1 MKFRKYRKGT
11 FKIMNTP
18 ENYDQT
24 AINRW
29 RLVLGSLSD
38 QNLQFGGEADNIQ
51 SFENMEQLLDYLY
64 SRSQGDDVRTGE
76 RSASLADTVL
86 TAAEWI
92 TKVRNLFPNR
102 TAEVLEKH
110 ALDEFQMTE
119 LLTDKE
125 VLEQMQPD
133 MNLLKSV
140 LQLKHLMKGEVLET
154 AKRIARQ
161 VADDIRHKL
170 ENDIRRSVLGRIDRN
185 SSSPVHSARNLDI
198 NKTIRRNLKN
208 YDNNSKQIMLKNIY
222 FSNRVKRYNNKRVI
236 IAIDESGSMT
246 GSIIYSAVMAQ
257 IISNL
262 PFAEVKLVIFDTK
275 IVDLSDEADDAAQVL
290 MSVQLGG
297 GTDIGSALGYCET
310 LVTTPS
316 HTSVIVVTD
325 LYEGAMQSRLLN
337 ISRNIIESGAKL
349 NFLTALDEEARP
361 AYDRNLGQILADMGA
376 FVGALTPDQLGDY
389 IGRMFS

>member
-1 MKFRKYRKGT
+1 
-11 FKIMNTP
+11 MNTP
-18 ENYDQT
+18 DNYDQT
-24 AINRW
+24 AVNRW

-38 QNLQFGGEADNIQ
+38 QQLKFGGDGNNIQ
-51 SFENMEQLLDYLY
+51 SFMDMEQLLDYLY
-64 SRSQGDDVRTGE
+64 SRSQGNDVRTGE
-76 RSASLADTVL
+76 RSGSLADTVL

-208 YDNNSKQIMLKNIY
+208 YDSDSQQIMLKNIY

-262 PFAEVKLVIFDTK
+262 PFAEVKLIIFDTK
-275 IVDLSDEADDAAQVL
+275 IVDLSAEADDAAQVL

-310 LVTTPS
+310 LITTPS

-325 LYEGAMQSRLLN
+325 LYEGAVQSRLLN

-361 AYDRNLGQILADMGA
+361 AYDRNLGQILANMGA

>member
-1 MKFRKYRKGT
+1 
-11 FKIMNTP
+11 MNTP
-18 ENYDQT
+18 DNYSQT

-29 RLVLGSLSD
+29 RLVLGGLSD
-38 QNLQFGGEADNIQ
+38 QQLQFGNDGNSIQ
-51 SFENMEQLLDYLY
+51 SFMDMEQLLDYLY
-64 SRSQGDDVRTGE
+64 NRSQGDNIRTDD
-76 RSASLADTVL
+76 RSGSLADTVIS
-86 TAAEWI
+86 TAEWI
-92 TKVRNLFPNR
+92 TKVRKLFPNQ

-110 ALDEFQMTE
+110 ALEEFEMTE

-125 VLEQMQPD
+125 VLEKMHPD
-133 MNLLKSV
+133 MNLLKSI

-154 AKRIARQ
+154 AKRIAKQ
-161 VADDIRHKL
+161 VADEIHHKL
-170 ENDIRRSVLGRIDRN
+170 ENDIRHSVMGRIDRN
-185 SSSPVHSARNLDI
+185 SSSPVHSVRNLDI

-208 YDNNSKQIMLKNIY
+208 FDTERNQIILKNIY
-222 FSNRVKRYNNKRVI
+222 FSNRVKRYNNNRVI

-262 PFAEVKLVIFDTK
+262 PFAEVKLIIFDTK
-275 IVDLSDEADDAAQVL
+275 IVDLSEEADDPAQIL

-297 GTDIGSALGYCET
+297 GTDIGKALGYCET
-310 LVTTPS
+310 LIATPS

-337 ISRNIIESGAKL
+337 ISRNIIESGANL

-361 AYDRNLGQILADMGA
+361 AYNKSLGQILANMGA
-376 FVGALTPDQLGDY
+376 FVGALTPDQLGEY

>member
-1 MKFRKYRKGT
+1 MD
-11 FKIMNTP
+11 TP
-18 ENYDQT
+18 DTYDQT

-38 QNLQFGGEADNIQ
+38 QQLQFGGDENNIQ
-51 SFENMEQLLDYLY
+51 SFMNMEQLLDYLY

-76 RSASLADTVL
+76 RSGSLAETVL

-92 TKVRNLFPNR
+92 TKVRKLFPNH

-110 ALDEFQMTE
+110 ALEEFEMTE

-140 LQLKHLMKGEVLET
+140 LQLKHLMKGKVLET

-198 NKTIRRNLKN
+198 QKTIRRNLKN
-208 YDNNSKQIMLKNIY
+208 YDSESQQIILKNIY
-222 FSNRVKRYNNKRVI
+222 FSNRVRRYNNKRVI

-310 LVTTPS
+310 LITTPS
-316 HTSVIVVTD
+316 HTSIIVVTD
-325 LYEGAMQSRLLN
+325 LYEGAMQSHLLN
-337 ISRNIIESGAKL
+337 ISKNIIESGAKL

-361 AYDRNLGQILADMGA
+361 AYDRNLGQILANMGA

>member
-1 MKFRKYRKGT
+1 
-11 FKIMNTP
+11 MNTP
-18 ENYDQT
+18 DNYSQT

-29 RLVLGSLSD
+29 RLVLGGLSD
-38 QNLQFGGEADNIQ
+38 QQLQFGNDGNSIK
-51 SFENMEQLLDYLY
+51 SFMDMEQLLDYLY
-64 SRSQGDDVRTGE
+64 NRSQGDNIRTDD
-76 RSASLADTVL
+76 RSGSLADTVIS
-86 TAAEWI
+86 TAEWI
-92 TKVRNLFPNR
+92 TKVRKLFPNQ

-110 ALDEFQMTE
+110 ALEEFEMTE

-125 VLEQMQPD
+125 VLEKMHPD
-133 MNLLKSV
+133 MNLLKSI

-154 AKRIARQ
+154 AKRIAKQ
-161 VADDIRHKL
+161 VADEIRHKL
-170 ENDIRRSVLGRIDRN
+170 ENDIRRSVMGRIDRN
-185 SSSPVHSARNLDI
+185 SSSPVHSVRNLDI

-208 YDNNSKQIMLKNIY
+208 FDTERNQIILKNIY
-222 FSNRVKRYNNKRVI
+222 FSNRVKRYNNNRVI

-262 PFAEVKLVIFDTK
+262 PFAEVKLIIFDTK
-275 IVDLSDEADDAAQVL
+275 IVDLSEEADDPAQIL

-297 GTDIGSALGYCET
+297 GTDIGKALGYCET
-310 LVTTPS
+310 LIATPS

-337 ISRNIIESGAKL
+337 ISRNIIESGANL

-361 AYDRNLGQILADMGA
+361 AYNKSLGQILANMGA
-376 FVGALTPDQLGDY
+376 FVGALTPDQLGEY

>member
-1 MKFRKYRKGT
+1 
-11 FKIMNTP
+11 MNTP

-24 AINRW
+24 AVNRW
-29 RLVLGSLSD
+29 RLVLGNLSD
-38 QNLQFGGEADNIQ
+38 QQLSFGGAESNIQ
-51 SFENMEQLLDYLY
+51 KFMDMEQLLDYLY
-64 SRSQGDDVRTGE
+64 SRSQGDDVRSESRKGG
-76 RSASLADTVL
+76 LADTII
-86 TAAEWI
+86 TTAEWI
-92 TKVRNLFPNR
+92 TKVRNLFPNQ

-110 ALDEFQMTE
+110 ALEEFEMTE
-119 LLTDKE
+119 LLTDNE
-125 VLEQMQPD
+125 ILEQMHPD
-133 MNLLKSV
+133 MNLLKIV

-154 AKRIARQ
+154 ARRIARQ
-161 VADDIRHKL
+161 VADEIRHKL

-185 SSSPVHSARNLDI
+185 SSSPLHSVRNLDI
-198 NKTIRRNLKN
+198 QKTIRRNLKN
-208 YDNNSKQIMLKNIY
+208 YDSESQQIILKNIY

-262 PFAEVKLVIFDTK
+262 PFAEVKLIIFDTQ
-275 IVDLSDEADDAAQVL
+275 IVDLSDDADDPAQVL

-297 GTDIGSALGYCET
+297 GTDIGSALGYCES
-310 LVTTPS
+310 LITTPS

-337 ISRNIIESGAKL
+337 ISKNIIESGAKL
-349 NFLTALDEEARP
+349 NFLTALDEEACP
-361 AYDRNLGQILADMGA
+361 AYDRHLGQILANMGA

>member
-1 MKFRKYRKGT
+1 
-11 FKIMNTP
+11 MNTP
-18 ENYDQT
+18 DNYSQT

-29 RLVLGSLSD
+29 RLVLGGLSD
-38 QNLQFGGEADNIQ
+38 QQLQFGNDGNSIQ
-51 SFENMEQLLDYLY
+51 SFMDMEQLLDYLY
-64 SRSQGDDVRTGE
+64 NRSQGDNVRTDD
-76 RSASLADTVL
+76 RSGSLADTVIS
-86 TAAEWI
+86 TAEWI
-92 TKVRNLFPNR
+92 TKVRKLFPNQ

-110 ALDEFQMTE
+110 ALEEFEMTE

-125 VLEQMQPD
+125 VLEKMHPD
-133 MNLLKSV
+133 MNLLKSI

-154 AKRIARQ
+154 AKRIAKQ
-161 VADDIRHKL
+161 VADEIRHKL
-170 ENDIRRSVLGRIDRN
+170 ENDIRRSVMGRIDRN
-185 SSSPVHSARNLDI
+185 SSSPVHSVRNLDI

-208 YDNNSKQIMLKNIY
+208 FDTERNQIILKNIY
-222 FSNRVKRYNNKRVI
+222 FSNRVKRYNNNRVI

-262 PFAEVKLVIFDTK
+262 PFAEVKLIIFDTK
-275 IVDLSDEADDAAQVL
+275 IVDLSEEADDPAQIL

-297 GTDIGSALGYCET
+297 GTDIGKALGYCET
-310 LVTTPS
+310 LIATPS

-337 ISRNIIESGAKL
+337 ISRNIIESGANL

-361 AYDRNLGQILADMGA
+361 AYNKSLGQILANMGA
-376 FVGALTPDQLGDY
+376 FVGALTPDQLGEY

>member
-1 MKFRKYRKGT
+1 
-11 FKIMNTP
+11 MNTP
-18 ENYDQT
+18 DNYDQT
-24 AINRW
+24 AVNRW

-38 QNLQFGGEADNIQ
+38 QQLQFGGEGSNIQ
-51 SFENMEQLLDYLY
+51 SFMDMEQLLDYLY

-208 YDNNSKQIMLKNIY
+208 YDSDSQQIMLKNIY

-262 PFAEVKLVIFDTK
+262 PFAEVKLIIFDTK

-310 LVTTPS
+310 LITTPS
-316 HTSVIVVTD
+316 HTSVILVTD
-325 LYEGAMQSRLLN
+325 LYEGAVQSRLLN

-361 AYDRNLGQILADMGA
+361 AYDRNLGQILANMGA

>member
-1 MKFRKYRKGT
+1 
-11 FKIMNTP
+11 MNTP
-18 ENYDQT
+18 DNYSQT

-29 RLVLGSLSD
+29 RLVLGGLSD
-38 QNLQFGGEADNIQ
+38 QQLQFGNDGNSIQ
-51 SFENMEQLLDYLY
+51 SFMDMEQLLDYLY
-64 SRSQGDDVRTGE
+64 NRSQGDNIRTDD
-76 RSASLADTVL
+76 RSGSLADTVIS
-86 TAAEWI
+86 TAEWI
-92 TKVRNLFPNR
+92 TKVRKLFPNQ

-110 ALDEFQMTE
+110 ALEEFEMTE

-125 VLEQMQPD
+125 VLEKMHPD
-133 MNLLKSV
+133 MNLLKSI

-154 AKRIARQ
+154 AKRIAKQ
-161 VADDIRHKL
+161 VADEIRHKL
-170 ENDIRRSVLGRIDRN
+170 ENDIRHSVMGRIDRN
-185 SSSPVHSARNLDI
+185 SSSPVHSVRNLDI

-208 YDNNSKQIMLKNIY
+208 FDTERNQIILKNIY
-222 FSNRVKRYNNKRVI
+222 FSNRVKRYNNNRVI

-262 PFAEVKLVIFDTK
+262 PFAEVKLIIFDTK
-275 IVDLSDEADDAAQVL
+275 IVDLSEEADDPAQIL

-297 GTDIGSALGYCET
+297 GTDIGKALGYCET
-310 LVTTPS
+310 LIATPS

-337 ISRNIIESGAKL
+337 ISRNIIESGANL

-361 AYDRNLGQILADMGA
+361 AYNKSLGQILANMGA
-376 FVGALTPDQLGDY
+376 FVGALTPDQLGEY